1 MLKRLTKL
9 AKAQTSA
16 PVKVVSL
23 DLNAMAGSLYSLYE
37 RRSAVCNSHF
47 ECNVFDVL
55 YCYVFPRQRCSKT
68 LMKDACQIFIWVV
81 GIAILIMI
89 SSGTASAARVSINF
103 DVMQQH
109 HENGEHEEEKNDI
122 TRWKKDVNRGLWW
135 W

>member
-1 MLKRLTKL
+1 
-9 AKAQTSA
+9 
-16 PVKVVSL
+16 
-23 DLNAMAGSLYSLYE
+23 
-37 RRSAVCNSHF
+37 
-47 ECNVFDVL
+47 
-55 YCYVFPRQRCSKT
+55 
-68 LMKDACQIFIWVV
+68 MKDACQIFIWVV